1 MEEAVGYVTT
11 PATRSSLMAFDT
23 NVFINCPFDA
33 EYTDILRAVL
43 FSVLYLGFEP
53 RIALERSDSAENR
66 IDKIVELINESKY
79 GIHDLS
85 RLKAKKKG
93 EFFRLNMPFELG
105 VDYGCRAFKGGHWNT
120 KRILILES
128 ESHRFKA
135 AISDLSG
142 SDIGVHK
149 DEPVIA
155 CREVRN
161 WLVQEVTGAPGPTAV
176 WARFT
181 DFMAD
186 NYIALSDR
194 GYSSD
199 DIAEQPIG
207 ELINDMRK
215 WIAGS
220 HLQDA
225 A

>member
-1 MEEAVGYVTT
+1 MLR
-11 PATRSSLMAFDT
+11 P
-23 NVFINCPFDA
+23 
-33 EYTDILRAVL
+33 ILFCIL
-43 FSVLYLGFEP
+43 DLGFEP
-53 RIALERSDSAENR
+53 RIALERADSAENR
-66 IDKIVELINESKY
+66 IDKIVELIKDSRF

-105 VDYGCRAFKGGHWNT
+105 IDYGCRVYMDAPWTT
-120 KRILILES
+120 KKILILEA

-149 DEPVIA
+149 NEPVVA

-161 WLVQEVTGAPGPTAV
+161 WLAQSLGNDVPGPTAV

-181 DFMAD
+181 EFMAD
-186 NYIALSDR
+186 NYERLTSR
-194 GYSSD
+194 GYSAED
-199 DIAEQPIG
+199 VAEQPIG
-207 ELINDMRK
+207 ELLNCMRE
-215 WIAGS
+215 WIAGAR
-220 HLQDA
+220 LEEA